1 VFSPLYKERGHASN
15 LIAKVREIVAE
26 HFRIDPNRLSDDA
39 RFREDLGADWLD
51 RLEMLIAIEDLIPG
65 FEIADV
71 VAGQIDTVGDL
82 MRTIE
87 GRDLRISG
95 RLTRPRASSALN
107 KAPVYNKGQRSTA
120 CQNLD
125 PKKPA
130 HTPNCVG
137 GMGG

>member
-1 VFSPLYKERGHASN
+1 MQRN
-15 LIAKVREIVAE
+15 LIVKVREIVAA

-51 RLEMLIAIEDLIPG
+51 RLEMLIAIEDRIPG

-87 GRDLRISG
+87 GRDLRISS
-95 RLTRPRASSALN
+95 P
-107 KAPVYNKGQRSTA
+107 
-120 CQNLD
+120 
-125 PKKPA
+125 
-130 HTPNCVG
+130 
-137 GMGG
+137 

>member
-1 VFSPLYKERGHASN
+1 MQSN
-15 LIAKVREIVAE
+15 LIVKVREIVAA

-51 RLEMLIAIEDLIPG
+51 RLEMLIAIEDRIPG

-87 GRDLRISG
+87 GRDLKISS
-95 RLTRPRASSALN
+95 P
-107 KAPVYNKGQRSTA
+107 
-120 CQNLD
+120 
-125 PKKPA
+125 
-130 HTPNCVG
+130 
-137 GMGG
+137 